1 VLYET
6 HETAASQWICRARD
20 RDAGKAKSYQQAGKL
35 ERMKSGNKFNMLM
48 MERLV
53 SLLMAF
59 GLGYIVLSSP
69 YVNLEWAVI
78 IAWFLVGAG
87 AMVKIYL
94 YGIAK
99 KRPSSSL

>member
-1 VLYET
+1 M
-6 HETAASQWICRARD
+6 
-20 RDAGKAKSYQQAGKL
+20 
-35 ERMKSGNKFNMLM
+35 ERMMSGNKFNMLMM

-69 YVNLEWAVI
+69 YVNLQWAVI

-87 AMVKIYL
+87 AIAKICL
-94 YGIAK
+94 YVTAK
-99 KRPSSSL
+99 KRSSSSL

>member
-1 VLYET
+1 
-6 HETAASQWICRARD
+6 
-20 RDAGKAKSYQQAGKL
+20 
-35 ERMKSGNKFNMLM
+35 MKSGNKFNMLMM

-69 YVNLEWAVI
+69 YVNLQWAVI

-99 KRPSSSL
+99 RPSNSL

>member
-1 VLYET
+1 
-6 HETAASQWICRARD
+6 
-20 RDAGKAKSYQQAGKL
+20 
-35 ERMKSGNKFNMLM
+35 MM

-53 SLLMAF
+53 SLLMAL

-78 IAWFLVGAG
+78 IAWFLVGTG
-87 AMVKIYL
+87 AMVKICL

-99 KRPSSSL
+99 KGPAAPFEVLQMGGAGVNANSNWVSNCDSRASDGSSSFAC

>member
-1 VLYET
+1 
-6 HETAASQWICRARD
+6 
-20 RDAGKAKSYQQAGKL
+20 
-35 ERMKSGNKFNMLM
+35 MKSGNKFNLLMM

-53 SLLMAF
+53 SLLMAL

-69 YVNLEWAVI
+69 YINLQWAVI

-87 AMVKIYL
+87 AMVKICL
-94 YGIAK
+94 YGIAQ